1 MIIHQRMQLL
11 RPVLHQTGSHSGRHL
26 SGRSDNFH
34 FISVRQQ
41 AIVRNRKFRALHS
54 FGNRLL
60 LISLQILYL
69 HLLDIRNI
77 RINPGDH
84 CFSIDL
90 LHTGS
95 TDFISSFGR
104 CSKFIVIL
112 AATEH

>member
-1 MIIHQRMQLL
+1 MQLL
-11 RPVLHQTGSHSGRHL
+11 CPVLHQTGSHSGRHL

-34 FISVRQQ
+34 FISVGQQ
-41 AIVRNRKFRALHS
+41 AIVRNRKFCALHS

-60 LISLQILYL
+60 LISLQIFYL

-104 CSKFIVIL
+104 CAKFIVIL